1 MFNNDKSVSI
11 VVDSR
16 TSDIQRKGLVSGVT
30 SGVLWGLDTV
40 LTGVILSMVPFI
52 ETPKAI
58 FLAPFISA
66 FLHDMFS
73 SLWMII
79 YMLLTKQLKQ
89 LIKVIKTRSGKYICI
104 AAIFG
109 GPIGMAS
116 YLLAIK
122 YIGAGYT
129 ASISSIYPA
138 VGAFWAY
145 LFLKEKLN
153 KRGFIGLGLSIISVI
168 VLGYSPNK
176 IDGGNYVLGFSLAL
190 LCVLG
195 WSLESVICA
204 YGMKDDEVSPVHA
217 LQIRQLV
224 STLFYGTIIIPLVGG
239 IGITFEAI
247 NSNISILICLIALV
261 GTASYMFYYTA
272 IDSIG
277 PVKATGLNITYSIW
291 AIIFDIII
299 LGNPVTLKLIL
310 CSVIII
316 LGSIMVSKN

>member
-1 MFNNDKSVSI
+1 MISNDKVVSRVI
-11 VVDSR
+11 DRRFSN
-16 TSDIQRKGLVSGVT
+16 TQSNGLISGVL
-30 SGVLWGLDTV
+30 SGLLWGLDTV
-40 LTGVILSMVPFI
+40 LTGVIISVTPFI
-52 ETPKAI
+52 ETQKAI

-73 SLWMII
+73 SLWMLI
-79 YMLLTKQLKQ
+79 YMILTKQLKQ
-89 LIKVIKTRSGKYICI
+89 LTKAMKTKSGKYICI

-138 VGAFWAY
+138 IGAFWSY
-145 LFLKEKLN
+145 LLLKEKLN
-153 KRGFIGLGLSIISVI
+153 KRGLIGLGLSIISVI
-168 VLGYSPNK
+168 ILGYSPEK
-176 IDGGNYVLGFSLAL
+176 LKGGNYVFGFLLAL

-204 YGMKDDEVSPVHA
+204 YGMKDDEVSPSQA

-224 STLFYGTIIIPLVGG
+224 SALFYGMIIIPIVGG
-239 IGITFEAI
+239 IGITFDAI
-247 NSNISILICLIALV
+247 GSNIAILICVTAFV
-261 GTASYMFYYTA
+261 GTASYMFYYTS
-272 IDSIG
+272 IDSVG

-310 CSVIII
+310 CSVLIII
-316 LGSIMVSKN
+316 GSILVSKN